1 MPLPTIPD
9 GLHTSI
15 SQMKCFLRCPRQ
27 YELKY
32 KLGIQPAFMP
42 VAFAFGLFHGA
53 AATLYGELKSTGK
66 LPPREMV
73 VDTFRDAWSRASE
86 GPLPLQDDEDEPVDT
101 GAVTDK
107 GISMLDVFHAHV
119 AKTMNAHTVE
129 GVEVPF
135 VAALHDPDSGE
146 VLDEQLV
153 GTMDLVLRHGDQRI
167 VVEHKTAARKWSDD
181 QLAFDLQP
189 TGYKFA
195 AQQVGMGDV
204 GLRLQ
209 VVTKSKLPV
218 VQVADVQRG
227 PGTRTTSS
235 GRRWACS
242 GPWMPGSRTRCAGG
256 PARAASSPTPASR
269 SGRSWRW
276 WLSCSWGCRPGR
288 PLLH

>member
-1 MPLPTIPD
+1 MTLPNMPD

-42 VAFAFGLFHGA
+42 VAFAFGLSFHGA
-53 AATLYGELKSTGK
+53 AAALYSELKATGK
-66 LPPREMV
+66 LPPREML

-86 GPLPLQDDEDEPVDT
+86 GPLPLQVDEDEPVDT

-119 AKTMNAHTVE
+119 ATTMNGHVVE

-135 VAALHDPDSGE
+135 VAALHDPDTGE

-153 GTMDLVLRHGDQRI
+153 GTMDLVLRHGDHRI

-181 QLAFDLQP
+181 QLAFDIQP

-195 AQQVGMGDV
+195 AQQAGLGDV

-209 VVTKSKLPV
+209 VVTKTKLPV
-218 VQVADVQRG
+218 VQVADVERG
-227 PGTRTTSS
+227 PRDEDDFLRTAV
-235 GRRWACS
+235 GVLRAVDAGVAYPVRGWACK
-242 GPWMPGSRTRCAGG
+242 
-256 PARAASSPTPASR
+256 
-269 SGRSWRW
+269 
-276 WLSCSWGCRPGR
+276 GCQFAHACKPKRPK
-288 PLLH
+288 LALVA